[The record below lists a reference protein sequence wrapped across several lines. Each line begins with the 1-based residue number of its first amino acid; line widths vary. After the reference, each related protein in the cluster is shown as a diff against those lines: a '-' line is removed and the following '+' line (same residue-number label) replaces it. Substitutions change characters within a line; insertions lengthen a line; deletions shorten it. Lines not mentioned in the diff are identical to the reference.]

1 MKDWKVW
8 ALLVALFLLVKMCG
22 GCNACSDDNAN
33 NESDGGDGYEYRQSS
48 SSSSYG
54 RSIASFSDEQD
65 VRTYLCSHRFSSSDG
80 YTLSFSNNADEVSI
94 NGQPLSSNVSIRSVS
109 SNSAVIRTQGP
120 YGNTTF
126 RLSISGSDGAIEDTN
141 DGEMY
146 YSR

>member
-22 GCNACSDDNAN
+22 GCNACSDDNASN
-33 NESDGGDGYEYRQSS
+33 DSDGGDGYEYRQSS
-48 SSSSYG
+48 SSSSNG
-54 RSIASFSDEQD
+54 RSIAPFSDEQD
-65 VRTYLCSHRFSSSDG
+65 VRAYLCSHRFSSSDG
-80 YTLSFSNNADEVSI
+80 YTLSFSNNANEVSI

-109 SNSAVIRTQGP
+109 SYSAVIRTQGP

-126 RLSISGSDGAIEDTN
+126 RLSISGSDGTIEDTN